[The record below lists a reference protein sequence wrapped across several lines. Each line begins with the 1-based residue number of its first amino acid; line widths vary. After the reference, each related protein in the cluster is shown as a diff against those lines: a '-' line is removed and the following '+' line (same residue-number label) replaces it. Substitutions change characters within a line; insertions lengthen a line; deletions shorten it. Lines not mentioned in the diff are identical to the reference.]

1 MGRAPVGVVTDAQ
14 DHPCVMRSMDT
25 VVALLAFIQSVT
37 GYALPSYAP
46 QIVRADHAR
55 IESMLSCERAEAFAS
70 PQP

>member
-1 MGRAPVGVVTDAQ
+1 
-14 DHPCVMRSMDT
+14 MRSMDT